1 MLRFSYVILCAFFL
15 TTMHTALAQNN
26 VGVGTN
32 SPDISAA
39 LDVSSTDKGLLPPRL
54 STAQRNAMPN
64 KTAGLLIYNTSV
76 SCLEMYNGSAWINL
90 CTGGPSSIV
99 TKSLLGGNQED
110 RGYSVQQLA
119 DGGFIIGATTSSS
132 ANGDVTPGNHGGYD
146 CWVIRLDASANILW
160 NRVLG
165 GVGDE
170 QLAELRPTADGGF
183 VFCASSTSSANG
195 DVTEATKGLTDYWI
209 VKLDASGNMVW
220 NRLLGGDQD
229 DIPTSINENAGGTIV
244 VAGSSES
251 SGTGN
256 VTETNHGLTD
266 FWIVKLNST
275 GSTITF
281 NRLLGGNGE
290 ERAFS
295 IKEVT
300 SDNGYVVAGYSTS
313 SANGNV
319 SGVLN
324 GLSDFW
330 VLKLTSAG
338 TLSWNRLVGGN
349 AEEYAYSLVTVSDGS
364 LIVGETNSTGGG
376 NISGSSNGGSDYLIA
391 KLSTTGTVSWTS
403 IKGGTDD
410 DIAWSVVQIGTDYV
424 IAGQSLSSASGDVT
438 EATHGATDS
447 WLIKINSTGTLLWN
461 KLLGGSGDD
470 VSYDVRP
477 TSDGGFV
484 LTGYTNSSNNGNVF
498 GVNHGGDDVWLY
510 RLDGSGNIQ

>member
-1 MLRFSYVILCAFFL
+1 
-15 TTMHTALAQNN
+15 MHTALAQNN

-209 VKLDASGNMVW
+209 VKLDASGNIVW

-244 VAGSSES
+244 V
-251 SGTGN
+251 
-256 VTETNHGLTD
+256 
-266 FWIVKLNST
+266 
-275 GSTITF
+275 
-281 NRLLGGNGE
+281 
-290 ERAFS
+290 
-295 IKEVT
+295 
-300 SDNGYVVAGYSTS
+300 VVAGYSTS

-410 DIAWSVVQIGTDYV
+410 DIAWSVVQ
-424 IAGQSLSSASGDVT
+424 
-438 EATHGATDS
+438 
-447 WLIKINSTGTLLWN
+447 
-461 KLLGGSGDD
+461 
-470 VSYDVRP
+470 